1 MRRPLIPLLFAALLA
16 SAWPAI
22 PAAAAEDRSPGA
34 LLDRMLTEALG
45 AIDLIVKAIPQYEAP
60 EVLEN
65 GDILIR
71 RKRPAPEPPE
81 TKPTIKTDSTKT

>member
-1 MRRPLIPLLFAALLA
+1 MRLPLLPLLFAALLT
-16 SAWPAI
+16 SAWPAV

-45 AIDLIVKAIPQYEAP
+45 AIDLIVRAIPQYEAP

-71 RKRPAPEPPE
+71 RKRPEPEPPPSG
-81 TKPTIKTDSTKT
+81 PTTKTNATKT